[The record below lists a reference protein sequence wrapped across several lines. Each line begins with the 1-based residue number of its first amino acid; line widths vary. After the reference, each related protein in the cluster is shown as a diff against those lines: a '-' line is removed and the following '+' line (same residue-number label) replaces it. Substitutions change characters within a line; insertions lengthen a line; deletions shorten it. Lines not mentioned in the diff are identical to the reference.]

1 VEVDDEVRVVDNP
14 EGKRYELWLGETLAG
29 VIVYRPRPDAL
40 ALVHTEIDPAYEGH
54 GLGAKLVAAALDD
67 VRRRGLK
74 IVPLCPFVR
83 SYLERHP
90 ENADLVAPRA
100 RSA

>member
-1 VEVDDEVRVVDNP
+1 MEVDEARVVDNP
-14 EGKRYELWLGETLAG
+14 ESRRYELWLGEALAG

-40 ALVHTEIDPAYEGH
+40 ALVHTEIDPAYEGQ

-90 ENADLVAPRA
+90 EDADLVAPRPA